1 MVRSKDTL
9 STERPVLQPKNDIT
23 HLLRAHGR
31 GEEGAFDEL
40 MPMVYDDLHRIA
52 RRQLRRG
59 KRGATLDTTGLVHEV
74 YLKMVDQSQASW
86 EDRSHFFA
94 ISARAMR
101 QIIVDYARQRLA
113 AKRGGGQAHTPLD
126 EARIAIEAQADW
138 LLALD
143 QALQRLAELDER
155 MARIVECR
163 FFAGLTEEESA
174 EALAISVRTVQRDW
188 KRARGWLKEE
198 MRG

>member
-1 MVRSKDTL
+1 MADRKH
-9 STERPVLQPKNDIT
+9 DIT
-23 HLLRAHGR
+23 HLLQAHGR
-31 GEEGAFDEL
+31 GEDGAFDQL

-59 KRGATLDTTGLVHEV
+59 RRGDTLNTTGLVHEV
-74 YLKMVDQSQASW
+74 YLKMVDQSRASW
-86 EDRSHFFA
+86 QDRSHFFA

-126 EARIAIEAQADW
+126 EARIAIEEQADY
-138 LLALD
+138 LVALD
-143 QALQRLAELDER
+143 QALESLAKLDQR
-155 MARIVECR
+155 MAQIVECR
-163 FFAGLTEEESA
+163 FFAGLTEDETA
-174 EALAISVRTVQRDW
+174 EALSVSVRTVQRDW

-198 MRG
+198 MRQ

>member
-1 MVRSKDTL
+1 MP
-9 STERPVLQPKNDIT
+9 ERKHDIT
-23 HLLRAHGR
+23 HLLQAHGR
-31 GEEGAFDEL
+31 GEEGAFDRL

-59 KRGATLDTTGLVHEV
+59 RRGDTLNTTGLVHEV
-74 YLKMVDQSQASW
+74 YLKMVDQSRASW
-86 EDRSHFFA
+86 QDRSHFFA

-113 AKRGGGQAHTPLD
+113 AKRGGGQSHTPLD
-126 EARIAIEAQADW
+126 EARIAIEEQADW
-138 LLALD
+138 LIALD
-143 QALQRLAELDER
+143 QALESLGRLDER

-163 FFAGLTEEESA
+163 FFAGLTEEETA
-174 EALAISVRTVQRDW
+174 EALSVSVRTVQRDW

-198 MRG
+198 MRQ